1 MGEPKEQRLVVRTP
15 RGSTIEHLESGDYRV
30 CMASGECQTVTGL
43 HRANDVMYWK
53 ESQRASGAAPKQHH
67 G

>member
-1 MGEPKEQRLVVRTP
+1 MDEAKEQRLVVRTP
-15 RGSTIEHLESGDYRV
+15 RGSTIELLETGYYRV

-53 ESQRASGAAPKQHH
+53 ESQRAVSPPPPQQHT
-67 G
+67 